1 MLSLF
6 CMLLGIMN
14 TIDFYAVVGYG
25 GVNGVVVEPLVTP
38 QLMHLVL
45 ARRFAEVQVRIV
57 RQSVN
62 VVGDRAAGGA
72 LVKQAQG
79 HIAVLQRAGQNIQ
92 PGLAANALAGL
103 AQRVLVNVDQVFVGD
118 NFKVGFSRTCSL
130 LPSTNLRTSLPRI
143 SGAAIMHH
151 REK

>member
-25 GVNGVVVEPLVTP
+25 GVNGVVVEPLVAP

-79 HIAVLQRAGQNIQ
+79 HITVLQRAGQNIQ
-92 PGLAANALAGL
+92 PGLATNALAGL

-118 NFKVGFSRTCSL
+118 NF
-130 LPSTNLRTSLPRI
+130 
-143 SGAAIMHH
+143 
-151 REK
+151 

>member
-1 MLSLF
+1 MAKLINIGFGNVVNSRK
-6 CMLLGIMN
+6 IV
-14 TIDFYAVVGYG
+14 AVVSPDAAPVKRMIQSIKGTRSLIDATQG
-25 GVNGVVVEPLVTP
+25 RKTKAVIVTSDDY
-38 QLMHLVL
+38 LVL
-45 ARRFAEVQVRIV
+45 SALQPETIARRFAEVQVRIV

-92 PGLAANALAGL
+92 PGLATNALAGL

-118 NFKVGFSRTCSL
+118 NF
-130 LPSTNLRTSLPRI
+130 
-143 SGAAIMHH
+143 
-151 REK
+151 